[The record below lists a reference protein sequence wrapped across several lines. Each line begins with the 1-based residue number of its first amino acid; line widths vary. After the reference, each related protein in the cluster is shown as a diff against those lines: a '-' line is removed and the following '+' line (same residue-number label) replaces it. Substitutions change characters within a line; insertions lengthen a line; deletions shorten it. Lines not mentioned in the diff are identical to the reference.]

1 MTTMVVEV
9 TKKFFGSLT
18 DQQVR
23 KGMEA
28 TVSLLSLGLLVSS
41 KGGIDPE
48 GWVAKLQSVGI
59 QGVSKLAVELVKEC
73 NALPDEEAIWMENDL
88 AAGGNE
94 DKRRAL
100 LLHALAAGPD
110 NVSGYKYLQEAIR
123 QRTANRRAIQL
134 AEWLLDNTTAGRIVK
149 KDVEGVFGYPHPQS
163 DEVCYHLIPRLCGI
177 PEKLLPSL
185 EADFLHAEGKEQDIQ
200 LVGKA
205 YDQAHKRY
213 LELAASVPPA
223 FQSALLYNGK
233 SWFERFVTKATKSPK
248 KAAPVESDL
257 GDDLD

>member
-1 MTTMVVEV
+1 
-9 TKKFFGSLT
+9 
-18 DQQVR
+18 
-23 KGMEA
+23 
-28 TVSLLSLGLLVSS
+28 
-41 KGGIDPE
+41 
-48 GWVAKLQSVGI
+48 
-59 QGVSKLAVELVKEC
+59 VELVKEC
-73 NALPDEEAIWMENDL
+73 NSLPEEDAIWMENDL
-88 AAGGNE
+88 AAGGSE

-134 AEWLLDNTTAGRIVK
+134 AEWLLDNTTTGRIVK

-185 EADFLHAEGKEQDIQ
+185 ESDFLHAEGKEQDIQ

-213 LELAASVPPA
+213 LELTESVPTA

-233 SWFERFVTKATKSPK
+233 SWFERFVTKASKASK
-248 KAAPVESDL
+248 KTIASNPDEDL
-257 GDDLD
+257 E